1 MRSVLVPKSYSLE
14 GQSNRRVQVVK
25 IDQSEDNRSIVY
37 IGDLKVFAE
46 WQSKLRRVLR
56 SVKDDMECVGLK
68 WNDKKCAVAHMNRG
82 GLTQGAEYLKIDN
95 AKEISRLEEA
105 VCYKF
110 LRVLENV
117 KQEDK
122 IVLQNAARCT
132 CKGYLLFVLAG

>member
-1 MRSVLVPKSYSLE
+1 MSKSISL
-14 GQSNRRVQVVK
+14 K
-25 IDQSEDNRSIVY
+25 ITDLLY